1 MRGYVIFLALFMF
14 SLSANMITEL
24 RVNAAGEVDV
34 DGESVY
40 GVNVANQHLN
50 MSESDLQDFNV
61 SEQDSSTD
69 ILSMSVFFL
78 FKMLP
83 MLLTSVKEAFYI
95 VGWLS
100 MYGVP
105 NIITWVFQVPLWII
119 YMWEIFQ
126 IVTNRSLKAIE

>member
-24 RVNAAGEVDV
+24 RVNEFGEVDP
-34 DGESVY
+34 DGVSVY

-50 MSESDLQDFNV
+50 MSESDLQDFDV

-83 MLLTSVKEAFYI
+83 MLLASVKEAFYI

-105 NIITWVFQVPLWII
+105 TIIGWIFQVPLWII
-119 YMWEIFQ
+119 YIWEIFQ
-126 IVTNRSLKAIE
+126 IVTNRSLRAIE

>member
-24 RVNAAGEVDV
+24 SVNEFGEVDIE
-34 DGESVY
+34 GESVY

-50 MSESDLQDFNV
+50 MSEEDLQDFEV

-83 MLLTSVKEAFYI
+83 MLLASVKEAFYI
-95 VGWLS
+95 VGWLG

-105 NIITWVFQVPLWII
+105 SIIAWVFQVPLWII
-119 YMWEIFQ
+119 YTWEIFQ
-126 IVTNRSLKAIE
+126 IVTNRSLKAVE

>member
-14 SLSANMITEL
+14 SLSANMVTEL
-24 RVNAAGEVDV
+24 RVNEFGEVDP
-34 DGESVY
+34 DGASVY

-50 MSESDLQDFNV
+50 MSESDLQDFDV

-105 NIITWVFQVPLWII
+105 RIIGWIFQVPLWII

>member
-24 RVNAAGEVDV
+24 RVNSAGEVDV

-50 MSESDLQDFNV
+50 MSESDLQDFDV

-83 MLLTSVKEAFYI
+83 MLLTSIKEAFYI

-105 NIITWVFQVPLWII
+105 NIIAWVFQVPLWII

-126 IVTNRSLKAIE
+126 IVTNRSLRAYE

>member
-24 RVNAAGEVDV
+24 RVNAAGEVDI

-50 MSESDLQDFNV
+50 MSESDLQDFEV

-95 VGWLS
+95 VGWLA

-105 NIITWVFQVPLWII
+105 SIIAWVFQVPLWII

>member
-14 SLSANMITEL
+14 SLSANMITL
-24 RVNAAGEVDV
+24 LAVNAAGEVDP
-34 DGESVY
+34 DGASVY

-50 MSESDLQDFNV
+50 MSESDLQDFDV

-105 NIITWVFQVPLWII
+105 RIIGWIFQVPLWII

>member
-1 MRGYVIFLALFMF
+1 
-14 SLSANMITEL
+14 MITEL
-24 RVNAAGEVDV
+24 RVNAAGEVDI

-50 MSESDLQDFNV
+50 MSESDLHDFEV

-83 MLLTSVKEAFYI
+83 MLLSSVKEAFYI

-105 NIITWVFQVPLWII
+105 SIIAWVFQVPLWII

>member
-1 MRGYVIFLALFMF
+1 MF
-14 SLSANMITEL
+14 SLSANMITHL
-24 RVNAAGEVDV
+24 AVGADGKVDLGG
-34 DGESVY
+34 DPVY

-50 MSESDLQDFNV
+50 MSESDLEAFNV
-61 SEQDSSTD
+61 SETDSSLD
-69 ILSMSVFFL
+69 MLSMASFFL

-83 MLLTSVKEAFYI
+83 MLMTSVLEAFYI

-100 MYGVP
+100 MYGIP
-105 NIITWVFQVPLWII
+105 SIIAWIFQVPLWII

>member
-14 SLSANMITEL
+14 SLSANMITHL
-24 RVNAAGEVDV
+24 AVNEFGEVDI
-34 DGESVY
+34 DGDPVY

-50 MSESDLQDFNV
+50 MSESDLQEFEV

-95 VGWLS
+95 VGWLG

-105 NIITWVFQVPLWII
+105 AIIAWIFQVPLWLI

-126 IVTNRSLKAIE
+126 LVCNRSLKSVE

>member
-14 SLSANMITEL
+14 SLSANMVTNL
-24 RVNAAGEVDV
+24 AVNSAGEVDI

-40 GVNVANQHLN
+40 GVHVANQHLN
-50 MSESDLQDFNV
+50 MSESDLQEFDV
-61 SEQDSSTD
+61 TEQDSSTD
-69 ILSMSVFFL
+69 ILSMGAFFL

-95 VGWLS
+95 VGWLG

-105 NIITWVFQVPLWII
+105 HIIAWIFQVPLWII
-119 YMWEIFQ
+119 YTWEIFQ

>member
-1 MRGYVIFLALFMF
+1 MRGYVIFLALFIF
-14 SLSANMITEL
+14 SLSANMITDL
-24 RVNAAGEVDV
+24 RVNSSGEVDIE
-34 DGESVY
+34 GESVY

-50 MSESDLQDFNV
+50 MSEDDLQDFAV
-61 SEQDSSTD
+61 SEQDSSVD
-69 ILSMSVFFL
+69 ILSMSMFFL

-83 MLLTSVKEAFYI
+83 MLLSSVIEAFYI

-105 NIITWVFQVPLWII
+105 SIIAWVFQVPLWII

-126 IVTNRSLKAIE
+126 IVTNRSLKAVE

>member
-14 SLSANMITEL
+14 SLSANMVTEL
-24 RVNAAGEVDV
+24 RVNADGEVDI
-34 DGESVY
+34 DGASVY

-50 MSESDLQDFNV
+50 MSEDDLQDFEV
-61 SEQDSSTD
+61 SEQSSSID
-69 ILSMSVFFL
+69 ILSMSAFFL

-83 MLLTSVKEAFYI
+83 MLLSSVIEAFYI

-105 NIITWVFQVPLWII
+105 SIIAWVFQVPLWII

-126 IVTNRSLKAIE
+126 IVTNRSLKAVE

>member
-14 SLSANMITEL
+14 SLSANMVTDIS
-24 RVNAAGEVDV
+24 VNEFGEVGV
-34 DGESVY
+34 DGDSVY

-50 MSESDLQDFNV
+50 MSEDDLQEFEV
-61 SEQDSSTD
+61 TEQDSSTD
-69 ILSMSVFFL
+69 IISMSMFFL

-83 MLLTSVKEAFYI
+83 MLLASVKEAFYI

-105 NIITWVFQVPLWII
+105 SIIAWVFQVPLWII

>member
-50 MSESDLQDFNV
+50 MSESDLQDFEV

-83 MLLTSVKEAFYI
+83 MLLTSIKEAFYI

-105 NIITWVFQVPLWII
+105 NIIAWVFQVPLWII

-126 IVTNRSLKAIE
+126 IVTNRSLRAYE

>member
-24 RVNAAGEVDV
+24 RVNAAGEVDP
-34 DGESVY
+34 DGASVY

-50 MSESDLQDFNV
+50 MSESDLQDFEV

-105 NIITWVFQVPLWII
+105 RIIAWVFQVPLWII

-126 IVTNRSLKAIE
+126 LVTNRSLKAIE

>member
-24 RVNAAGEVDV
+24 RVNELGEVDP
-34 DGESVY
+34 DGASVY

-50 MSESDLQDFNV
+50 MSESDLQDFDV

-105 NIITWVFQVPLWII
+105 RIIAWVFQVPLWII

-126 IVTNRSLKAIE
+126 LVCNRSLKNIE